1 MSKTISKISLDG
13 SNTYDIKD
21 AEARSKNIISGSY
34 DSENKK
40 IILTR
45 PDGSS
50 EANIEVSLSELA
62 LQAGS
67 GISIVNGVISV
78 NLDNASGQSF

>member
-21 AEARSKNIISGSY
+21 AEARSKNIIGGSY